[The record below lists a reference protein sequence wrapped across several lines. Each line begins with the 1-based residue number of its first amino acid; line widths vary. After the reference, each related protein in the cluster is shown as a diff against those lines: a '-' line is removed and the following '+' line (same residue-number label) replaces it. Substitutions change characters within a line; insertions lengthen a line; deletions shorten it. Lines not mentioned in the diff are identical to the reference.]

1 MFGQSSCREDA
12 NPVKILAVLQRP
24 KYFEVARSYETSSS
38 GGSLRS
44 LHFIFIQ
51 QKQSDK

>member
-1 MFGQSSCREDA
+1 M
-12 NPVKILAVLQRP
+12 KILAVLQRP
-24 KYFEVARSYETSSS
+24 KAFRS
-38 GGSLRS
+38 GKILRNLLFRWLFLRS